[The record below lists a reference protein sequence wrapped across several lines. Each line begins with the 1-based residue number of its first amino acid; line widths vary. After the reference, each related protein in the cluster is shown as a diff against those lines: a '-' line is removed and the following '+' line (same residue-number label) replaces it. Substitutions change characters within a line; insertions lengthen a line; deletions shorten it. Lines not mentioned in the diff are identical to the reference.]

1 MSIWGRNRAVPGVG
15 FGFLAV
21 LLMILAGALWL
32 RLPDLGNRPFHGDEA
47 VHAVKFDDLWEHGV
61 YRYDANEFHGPT
73 IYYAALPSV
82 RLKHRASFAATQEA
96 DYRLPVALLGAAM
109 ILLFLPLRDALG
121 KPAALVAALL
131 TAVSPAF
138 VFYSR
143 YYIQE
148 IFLVFFTL
156 GLLVCGWRYT
166 QSRRLG
172 WAVGGGLCAGLMIA
186 SKETAVLTFAA
197 MGISLALTSLW
208 TRRVDGRRLN
218 LRGLMTGRVVALALT
233 VALVTACLFL
243 SGFLTNLAGPI
254 DYLRS
259 YTPWLHRANGTDLH
273 RHGLLY
279 YLRLLAWTH
288 TPRKPVWSEALT
300 LGLAVVGASASLR
313 RRVPRP
319 TQGSANSSTND
330 SINDSINDE
339 INGNV
344 GDRAEVGSAKNDMNA
359 GRETNMQS
367 SVTFARFLTFYTL
380 ALTGLYSV
388 IPYKTPWCALSFLNG
403 MILLA
408 GAGAATLL
416 QIAPGRAAKG
426 TVGLLLV
433 TGVAQL
439 AWQAYQS
446 SYVYYADDANPYVYA
461 QPVQDAVRLSDRV
474 ALLSQSSPQREQT
487 VIYVFSIDAYYWPLP
502 WDLRRF
508 SNVGYWTG
516 QVPPDLD
523 APIILASPE
532 FDEEL
537 TRKLDATHLMTGY
550 FSLRSNAFF
559 QLWVRDDLWK
569 AYLADKKRLHPDP
582 DDGP

>member
-1 MSIWGRNRAVPGVG
+1 
-15 FGFLAV
+15 
-21 LLMILAGALWL
+21 MILAGALWL

-73 IYYAALPSV
+73 IYYAALPSIQ
-82 RLKHRASFAATQEA
+82 LKHRASFAATQEA
-96 DYRLPVALLGAAM
+96 DYRLPVALSGAAM
-109 ILLFLPLRDALG
+109 ILLFLPLHNALG
-121 KPAALVAALL
+121 KPAALIAALL

-156 GLLVCGWRYT
+156 GLLVCGWQYT
-166 QSRRLG
+166 QSRRVG
-172 WAVGGGLCAGLMIA
+172 WAVGGGICAGLMIA
-186 SKETAVLTFAA
+186 SKETAVLTFVAMAA
-197 MGISLALTSLW
+197 SLALTTLY
-208 TRRVDGRRLN
+208 TRRVDGRRLD
-218 LRGLMTGRVVALALT
+218 LRGLMRGRVVALLLT
-233 VALVTACLFL
+233 VALLTACLFL
-243 SGFLTNLAGPI
+243 SGFLTNVAGPV

-279 YLRLLAWTH
+279 YLRLLTWTH

-300 LGLAVVGASASLR
+300 LGLAVVGVSAALR
-313 RRVPRP
+313 RRVTRP
-319 TQGSANSSTND
+319 TQGSVDSNTNGD
-330 SINDSINDE
+330 IHGE
-339 INGNV
+339 INGDIS
-344 GDRAEVGSAKNDMNA
+344 DRSADA
-359 GRETNMQS
+359 GRENNTQS

-408 GAGAATLL
+408 GVGAATLL
-416 QIAPGRAAKG
+416 RIAPGRVARGA
-426 TVGLLLV
+426 VGLLLV
-433 TGVAQL
+433 AGVTHL
-439 AWQAYQS
+439 GWQAYQG

-461 QPVQDAVRLSDRV
+461 QPAQDAVRLSDRV

-487 VIYVFSIDAYYWPLP
+487 VIYVFSIDTYYWPLP
-502 WDLRRF
+502 WNLRRF
-508 SNVGYWTG
+508 PNVGYWTG
-516 QVPPDLD
+516 QVPPQLD

-559 QLWVRDDLWK
+559 QVWVRADLWK

-582 DDGP
+582 DDGS